1 MKRKWLHEFGVVLA
15 VGVSILAMTAMFY
28 VFMDILYPPVTLV
41 DILNPP
47 VCTPEWAQDLINIC
61 ASERTPDG
69 LVFHTCGNLELIE
82 EIPCEQSS

>member
-1 MKRKWLHEFGVVLA
+1 MKRKWLQEFGVVLA

-28 VFMDILYPPVTLV
+28 VFMDILYPPVTLS
-41 DILNPP
+41 PP
-47 VCTPEWAQDLINIC
+47 MCTPEWAQDLINIC

-82 EIPCEQSS
+82 EVLCE